1 MHSSERVL
9 VAFAFAAL
17 ACQRPA
23 EDRIDDTSGGAM
35 PADVPAAAPAA
46 RTPAASTDRAR
57 PVDSTAARPDSTAG
71 LAAGKEPGTIPATP
85 TPTVTSESAIAAM
98 RSRLERM
105 NSASTQELERA
116 RAEHSKMLGDLL
128 TTMRVE
134 VQALTSPAKNSWL
147 AMADSAEGDLNRLAL
162 ADGDA
167 LRTAF
172 RVHRDRVLRLLD
184 DFRTLVPPTP

>member
-1 MHSSERVL
+1 MRASPGLLVVL
-9 VAFAFAAL
+9 SL
-17 ACQRPA
+17 ATIACRRSA
-23 EDRIDDTSGGAM
+23 EELDRETT
-35 PADVPAAAPAA
+35 AAAADS
-46 RTPAASTDRAR
+46 PAASTGRAPVASTDPTPR
-57 PVDSTAARPDSTAG
+57 PADSAAG

-85 TPTVTSESAIAAM
+85 TPTITSESAIAAM
-98 RSRLERM
+98 RAQLQRLDT
-105 NSASTQELERA
+105 ASVQALAGA

-134 VQALTSPAKNSWL
+134 VQALTSTAKDSWL

-162 ADGDA
+162 ADGEA

-184 DFRTLVPPTP
+184 DFRVLVPRKS